1 MITPEKISEVTL
13 IRPTAPKMV
22 NFLKPFFILIS
33 FHSLSSHP
41 DVAVFEDNQDVND
54 GRTKRLKVLMIIVT
68 MMLQNMSFKIFP
80 RDPGDRRTA

>member
-1 MITPEKISEVTL
+1 MRGSPTPEKISE
-13 IRPTAPKMV
+13 MS

-54 GRTKRLKVLMIIVT
+54 GRTKRLKVLMIIAT
-68 MMLQNMSFKIFP
+68 MMQQNMSFKIFP

>member
-1 MITPEKISEVTL
+1 MIRPEKISEVTL

>member
-1 MITPEKISEVTL
+1 
-13 IRPTAPKMV
+13 MV